1 MLVKMALIIFL
12 VIPII
17 VLIIF
22 GCIQYERLATEDKA
36 RKEAEEADQ
45 MHATFREA

>member
-22 GCIQYERLATEDKA
+22 GCIQYKRLAA
-36 RKEAEEADQ
+36 EAEDEALREADQ
-45 MHATFREA
+45 MRETFRET